1 MEKWLTVAEACQALD
16 ISERTLR
23 RRLKEGK
30 FETKR
35 DGRCSYILVEAPE
48 HSPAIGSQMPA
59 INEQLVQQI
68 QSENK
73 YLRSELTATRQ
84 TLADIQAE
92 LAEAS
97 QRAEESS
104 KRSDTIILQMTQ
116 QLERANLQIEDFTRN
131 QTVWQRVK
139 AIFTSQPA

>member
-1 MEKWLTVAEACQALD
+1 
-16 ISERTLR
+16 
-23 RRLKEGK
+23 
-30 FETKR
+30 
-35 DGRCSYILVEAPE
+35 
-48 HSPAIGSQMPA
+48 MPA

-84 TLADIQAE
+84 ALADIQAE